1 MSAADK
7 AVIEWELIRLC
18 VDFAHY
24 LDTSAYEALANLF
37 LPEGVWDRMR
47 RLNGRQEIL
56 EVLRLRPANVVTRHV
71 QTNFRFIHI
80 DSETVNGFSFMV
92 PYHGSAKAGALP
104 GLMDGTSEPVI
115 DLHDVYKRTSEGWRF
130 AERITKLALVSADS
144 PLLKRQPTAEISPL
158 KVGG

>member
-7 AVIEWELIRLC
+7 AAIEWALMWLC

-56 EVLRLRPANVVTRHV
+56 
-71 QTNFRFIHI
+71 
-80 DSETVNGFSFMV
+80 
-92 PYHGSAKAGALP
+92 GALSGASP
-104 GLMDGTSEPVI
+104 
-115 DLHDVYKRTSEGWRF
+115 
-130 AERITKLALVSADS
+130 AEASK
-144 PLLKRQPTAEISPL
+144 K
-158 KVGG
+158 